1 MEKLRTLV
9 VDDEIGMRLSIKRV
23 LDKYQL
29 TLPEVDDEVYFE
41 VDVAETGE
49 EALGKIEIDP
59 PDILLLDY
67 KLPGISGLEILDKLA
82 AKESEMIIIMITAYA
97 SIETAVIAVKRGAF
111 DFLAKPFTPE
121 ELRKN
126 IAKAAQKLILAR
138 QVRKLAREKHQV
150 RFQFI
155 SVLGH
160 ELKSPLNSIQGYLEI
175 MKKRVQ
181 GDNLATYDTMLDR
194 CFVRIQGMRKM
205 IGDLIDLTQIESGQK
220 RRELK
225 VVDLNEIAR
234 HAVETDLPDAKE
246 KNITLNLTTNGM
258 VMMNC
263 DGGEIEII
271 FNNLISNAIKY
282 NKPDGKVDI
291 QLGKEGER
299 IRITVADTGIGLTE
313 EEAGRLFKEFVRIKN
328 EKTRNILGSGLGLTI
343 VKRIAMLYNGNVT
356 VKSQPDVG
364 STFTVM
370 LDANVL
376 V

>member
-49 EALGKIEIDP
+49 EALEKIETDP

-82 AKESEMIIIMITAYA
+82 GKESEMIIIMITAYA

-181 GDNLATYDTMLDR
+181 GGEIAAYDTMLDR

-220 RRELK
+220 KREFK
-225 VVDLNEIAR
+225 VVDINEIVR
-234 HAVETDLPDAKE
+234 QAVETTLPDAKE
-246 KNITLNLTTNGM
+246 KNISLKLSTNGPI
-258 VMMNC
+258 MMNC
-263 DGGEIEII
+263 DSGEIEII
-271 FNNLISNAIKY
+271 LNNLISNAIKY
-282 NKPDGKVDI
+282 NKPDGQVDI
-291 QLGKEGER
+291 QVGQEGER
-299 IRITVADTGIGLTE
+299 IRISVADTGIGLTE

-343 VKRIAMLYNGNVT
+343 VKRIASLYNGNVT

-370 LDANVL
+370 LDANV
-376 V
+376 VR

>member
-9 VDDEIGMRLSIKRV
+9 VDDEVGMRLSIKRV

-49 EALGKIEIDP
+49 EALEKIEIDP

-82 AKESEMIIIMITAYA
+82 SRESEMIIIMITAYA

-181 GDNLATYDTMLDR
+181 GDEIVAYDTMLDR

-220 RRELK
+220 RREFK
-225 VVDLNEIAR
+225 VIDLNDVIR
-234 HAVETDLPDAKE
+234 QVVETTLPDARE
-246 KNITLNLTTNGM
+246 KNITLNLSTNGPIL
-258 VMMNC
+258 MNC
-263 DGGEIEII
+263 DSGEIEII
-271 FNNLISNAIKY
+271 LNNLISNAIKY
-282 NKPDGKVDI
+282 NKPDGKVEI
-291 QLGKEGER
+291 QIGKDGER
-299 IRITVADTGIGLTE
+299 IRISVADTGIGLTE

-356 VKSQPDVG
+356 VKSQPDMG

-376 V
+376 G

>member
-49 EALGKIEIDP
+49 EALEKIEIDP

-82 AKESEMIIIMITAYA
+82 SRESEMIIIMITAYA

-138 QVRKLAREKHQV
+138 QLRKLAREKHQV

-181 GDNLATYDTMLDR
+181 GDDLATYDNMLDR

-220 RRELK
+220 RREFK
-225 VVDLNEIAR
+225 VIDINDVVR
-234 HAVETDLPDAKE
+234 QVVETTLPDACE
-246 KNITLNLTTNGM
+246 KNITLNLSTNGPI
-258 VMMNC
+258 MMNC
-263 DGGEIEII
+263 DSGEIEII
-271 FNNLISNAIKY
+271 LNNLISNAIKY
-282 NKPDGKVDI
+282 NKPDGKVEI
-291 QLGKEGER
+291 QIGKDGER
-299 IRITVADTGIGLTE
+299 IRISVADTGIGLTE

-356 VKSQPDVG
+356 VKSQPDMG

-376 V
+376 G